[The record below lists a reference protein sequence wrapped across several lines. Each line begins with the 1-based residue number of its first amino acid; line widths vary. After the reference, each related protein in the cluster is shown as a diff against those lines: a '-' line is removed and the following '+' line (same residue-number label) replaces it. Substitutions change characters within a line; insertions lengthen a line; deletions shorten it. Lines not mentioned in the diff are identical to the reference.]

1 MIVNDRVIALKD
13 LTPLRRLILVLA
25 GLFGLTGL
33 LLEYGTY
40 PGPTALMAA
49 RVLSSLAMVL
59 FLVEQ
64 ALSLWQW
71 RSFRR
76 YLRQRWPTFVLSVML
91 MLETLGLV
99 LGRDTVWLSDLLGRL
114 AAGSLTRAYLLLVQ
128 IYIISIFVV
137 ELPHLHQ
144 RFARWR
150 VRPAVAFV
158 LVFVFLIVAGT
169 GLLLLPRA
177 TPQEQPISLLDAA
190 FTATSAVCVT
200 GLIVRDTATGFT
212 PFGQTIL
219 LILIQLGGLGIMS
232 LTATLSL
239 LLGRGIGVRESSL
252 LREVFHVPMM
262 AEAGRM
268 VRQIILLAL
277 ALEALGFVLLY
288 QGLGSVLPGTSER
301 AFSALFHAVSAFCNA
316 GFSLFGDSLMG
327 VAGQPLVMGT
337 VSGLLI
343 LGGLG
348 FGVLFQVWAWC
359 RGRWPGFQGRR
370 PRFDLHTR
378 VVLGISLGLL
388 LAGTVLVAALEWNGA
403 LAGAGWPLKLSQA
416 FFQGATC
423 RTAGFNSMDLTTLS
437 PAILFFMIILMF
449 IGGAPG
455 GTAGG
460 VKVTAVAIVW
470 ANLRSVGSGLARVR
484 LGNREIEPVQVH
496 RSLLVMT
503 SFLVLAAVAIMVLLF
518 SEGRDFLTTTFE
530 VFSALGTVGLS
541 LGMTPELTM
550 AGRVVIALL
559 MFVGRLGPLTLAG
572 SLVGAAHEPRV
583 RLPRGR
589 VLIG

>member
-1 MIVNDRVIALKD
+1 
-13 LTPLRRLILVLA
+13 
-25 GLFGLTGL
+25 
-33 LLEYGTY
+33 
-40 PGPTALMAA
+40 
-49 RVLSSLAMVL
+49 
-59 FLVEQ
+59 
-64 ALSLWQW
+64 
-71 RSFRR
+71 
-76 YLRQRWPTFVLSVML
+76 
-91 MLETLGLV
+91 
-99 LGRDTVWLSDLLGRL
+99 
-114 AAGSLTRAYLLLVQ
+114 
-128 IYIISIFVV
+128 
-137 ELPHLHQ
+137 
-144 RFARWR
+144 
-150 VRPAVAFV
+150 
-158 LVFVFLIVAGT
+158 
-169 GLLLLPRA
+169 
-177 TPQEQPISLLDAA
+177 
-190 FTATSAVCVT
+190 
-200 GLIVRDTATGFT
+200 
-212 PFGQTIL
+212 
-219 LILIQLGGLGIMS
+219 
-232 LTATLSL
+232 
-239 LLGRGIGVRESSL
+239 
-252 LREVFHVPMM
+252 
-262 AEAGRM
+262 
-268 VRQIILLAL
+268 
-277 ALEALGFVLLY
+277 
-288 QGLGSVLPGTSER
+288 VLPVTSER
-301 AFSALFHAVSAFCNA
+301 AFSALFHSVSAFCNA

-327 VAGQPLVMGT
+327 VADQPLVMGT
-337 VSGLLI
+337 VSALLI
-343 LGGLG
+343 VGGLG

-359 RGRWPGFQGRR
+359 RGRWPGLQGRR

-388 LAGTVLVAALEWNGA
+388 VAGTLLVAAVEWNGA
-403 LAGAGWPLKLSQA
+403 QAGTSWSLKLSQA

-423 RTAGFNSMDLTTLS
+423 RTAGFNSLDLTTLS

-559 MFVGRLGPLTLAG
+559 MFAGRLGPLTLAG
-572 SLVGAAHEPRV
+572 SLVGAAREPRV